1 MLDQISERLGTL
13 VKSSKR
19 LRMLAV
25 IAALSAAVLMFLS
38 SLWPASCAERGSIET
53 GRTETVKT
61 AADPASAIEKRLEDI
76 LSRMDGVGRA
86 KVMLTLDRTG
96 EQVLALDEKSS
107 GGGAGASET
116 RPATVQSGGREEPI
130 VLTEV
135 LPRIRGVIVIAE
147 GAASISVRQNIL
159 AAVSTVLGIEEK
171 AVEVFV
177 MAGSGGE

>member
-1 MLDQISERLGTL
+1 MLHQISERLGTL
-13 VKSSKR
+13 IKSSKR

-38 SLWPASCAERGSIET
+38 SLMPSSCAERGSIET
-53 GRTETVKT
+53 GRTETAKT
-61 AADPASAIEKRLEDI
+61 AADPASSIEKRLEDI

-107 GGGAGASET
+107 GSGSGANET

>member
-1 MLDQISERLGTL
+1 
-13 VKSSKR
+13 
-19 LRMLAV
+19 
-25 IAALSAAVLMFLS
+25 
-38 SLWPASCAERGSIET
+38 
-53 GRTETVKT
+53 
-61 AADPASAIEKRLEDI
+61 
-76 LSRMDGVGRA
+76 
-86 KVMLTLDRTG
+86 MLTLDRTG

-107 GGGAGASET
+107 GSGSGANET

-135 LPRIRGVIVIAE
+135 LPKIRGVIVIAE